1 MNLLSCASPQ
11 RFPPTASLVRPCA
24 GRRRS
29 ATMAPRTLSLATA
42 TCAAAAAAAAAA
54 YFYRRR
60 RAATIAPRVLVASTS
75 QAKLAAV
82 KAALGAR
89 EVTILPAPSLVEDQ
103 PIGTDRCMRG
113 LSNRLK
119 SITAAAAEGYDYAVA
134 IESGLMRLQCAPHTP
149 PRHHATRHHATTT
162 PPRRHATKQAR
173 RARTRATRP
182 KPKPVPPHL
191 PPPPCCHRPAATAL
205 PPPAATCS
213 HRPAVAHAHR
223 SLTGTGGP
231 PERWLESAIVVV
243 LNLRTGQ
250 G

>member
-1 MNLLSCASPQ
+1 M
-11 RFPPTASLVRPCA
+11 
-24 GRRRS
+24 
-29 ATMAPRTLSLATA
+29 MAPRTLSLATA

-89 EVTILPAPSLVEDQ
+89 EVTSLPAPSLVEDQ

-134 IESGLMRLQCAPHTP
+134 IESGLVRLQCAPPRHP
-149 PRHHATRHHATTT
+149 SPRHHATTPPSKPDAHAHAPPARSPNLCRHTYRHHLAATTLT
-162 PPRRHATKQAR
+162 
-173 RARTRATRP
+173 
-182 KPKPVPPHL
+182 
-191 PPPPCCHRPAATAL
+191 PPPCRHRPTATAL
-205 PPPAATCS
+205 PPRCS
-213 HRPAVAHAHR
+213 HRPAVAHAPR

-243 LNLRTGQ
+243 LDLRTGQ
-250 G
+250 A

>member
-1 MNLLSCASPQ
+1 
-11 RFPPTASLVRPCA
+11 
-24 GRRRS
+24 
-29 ATMAPRTLSLATA
+29 MAPRTLSLATA

-89 EVTILPAPSLVEDQ
+89 EVTSLPAPSLVEDQ

-134 IESGLMRLQCAPHTP
+134 IESGLVRLQCAPPRHHATTP
-149 PRHHATRHHATTT
+149 PRHHATSPPSKPDAHAHAPPARSPNLCRHHPTATATATT
-162 PPRRHATKQAR
+162 
-173 RARTRATRP
+173 
-182 KPKPVPPHL
+182 L
-191 PPPPCCHRPAATAL
+191 PPPPCRHLLPPALTAL
-205 PPPAATCS
+205 PPPT
-213 HRPAVAHAHR
+213 RPAA
-223 SLTGTGGP
+223 
-231 PERWLESAIVVV
+231 
-243 LNLRTGQ
+243 
-250 G
+250 